1 MEIHEYISTGIASG
15 CSGGD
20 AISSGQRTLTAK
32 PGRSDWHYLFPE
44 TSGNLAVPVLDTSG
58 DIVPGSGVL

>member
-32 PGRSDWHYLFPE
+32 PGRSD
-44 TSGNLAVPVLDTSG
+44 
-58 DIVPGSGVL
+58 